1 MPASYFTDLEKKEHK
16 CLKTSSVFILHFSPS
31 LRFTWSQSA
40 VCILPLVHSLHWPLF
55 WRIPTVQNCKSLAF
69 SSNHDFAWQK
79 VVWLGV
85 TVRLLIPQWCNIRK
99 SSVYLLLNMHIIIS
113 SWRML
118 YFQCLIIRFYRF
130 SLILPKRRKITWVHT
145 SCRCLSEISSH
156 VGAFGV

>member
-1 MPASYFTDLEKKEHK
+1 MFKKVYS
-16 CLKTSSVFILHFSPS
+16 LYSAFYPS
-31 LRFTWSQSA
+31 LRFTLSLQSAFYTQSAFYPWSTVCSLQSA
-40 VCILPLVHSLHWPLF
+40 VCVLHWPLF

>member
-1 MPASYFTDLEKKEHK
+1 MFKNVFSLHSAFFTQPAFYLI
-16 CLKTSSVFILHFSPS
+16 SVCSLHFTPGP
-31 LRFTWSQSA
+31 QSA
-40 VCILPLVHSLHWPLF
+40 VCSPQSAFYTDRFFDGFPLYRTVKALHFQAIMTSP
-55 WRIPTVQNCKSLAF
+55 
-69 SSNHDFAWQK
+69 DK